1 MASAASSA
9 PARKTTRAGSPSAVP
24 PSTGSTSRHWTP
36 EAPLGFASDPS
47 MRARAVS
54 LSPGENQR
62 TTPSSKEKSTMRL
75 SLMVGTTVRFGLACQ
90 TNNPTAPARAT
101 TTRAPTRAP
110 AELRRPPPSTS
121 SSPRMRPHSEASS
134 PPEREDS
141 MSATEV
147 STKTMRCAPTRM
159 RELWRRIASTTGSPS
174 TRVPLVD
181 PRSRRTK
188 PFGSRVISQWTPET
202 EESSKET
209 VLLGRRPKVV
219 RAVLS
224 GRVVPSFSPPR
235 KRSTHSPAGAASAA
249 RGFTAEAAG
258 ASPPR
263 SSSSTSRPPSPP
275 SPPPAGAPA
284 PSS

>member
-1 MASAASSA
+1 
-9 PARKTTRAGSPSAVP
+9 
-24 PSTGSTSRHWTP
+24 
-36 EAPLGFASDPS
+36 
-47 MRARAVS
+47 
-54 LSPGENQR
+54 
-62 TTPSSKEKSTMRL
+62 
-75 SLMVGTTVRFGLACQ
+75 
-90 TNNPTAPARAT
+90 
-101 TTRAPTRAP
+101 
-110 AELRRPPPSTS
+110 
-121 SSPRMRPHSEASS
+121 
-134 PPEREDS
+134 

-235 KRSTHSPAGAASAA
+235 KRSTHSPAGAA
-249 RGFTAEAAG
+249 AG
-258 ASPPR
+258 APGVTPAAPGGGPPR
-263 SSSSTSRPPSPP
+263 GGAAPPRPPPP
-275 SPPPAGAPA
+275 PAPPPAGAPA